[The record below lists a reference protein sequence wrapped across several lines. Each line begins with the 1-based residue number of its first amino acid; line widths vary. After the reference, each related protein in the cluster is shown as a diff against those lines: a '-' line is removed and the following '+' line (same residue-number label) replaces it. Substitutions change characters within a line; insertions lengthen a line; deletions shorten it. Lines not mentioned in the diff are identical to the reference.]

1 MTEATSGAVNSVQ
14 AGAGVDWIRRSA
26 TREPATKDSIRMAH
40 LTEDIVLAR
49 LASQALVAARAGTPA
64 ALVKW
69 FGAIQAQE
77 YVPAMWSI
85 AMRLAKPPSAA
96 ALETAIAGGSIL
108 RTHVLRPTWHF
119 VARDDLRW
127 LQALT
132 APRVL
137 SMMRHYDRR
146 NGIDGALVARSTRI
160 ITSAIAKRGHLT
172 RKEIGGTLARA
183 GITANGWQVGE
194 LLMHAELGAVV
205 CSGCPRGRQQ
215 TYALVDEMA
224 PRMVSMARD
233 EALAT
238 LAVRYFQSHG
248 PATARDF
255 RWWSGLNAAE
265 AGRAIEM
272 LGRGFARVRCGDRDY
287 VMPDGMAARRRRVP
301 AAHLIPTYDELL
313 VAYSESRDIVDAS
326 GAARGRKWGLLLRGV
341 IVDGELVGRWSRE
354 SPQGPPRLEL
364 LRRLTP
370 GERAAVAAAAARL
383 ERFTSSGVDRTDSG
397 PNQSRSRRS
406 RFPLS

>member
-1 MTEATSGAVNSVQ
+1 VPL
-14 AGAGVDWIRRSA
+14 
-26 TREPATKDSIRMAH
+26 RER
-40 LTEDIVLAR
+40 DILRAR
-49 LASQALVAARAGTPA
+49 LASQGLMTGRRGSPA
-64 ALVKW
+64 ALAGW

-77 YVPAMWSI
+77 YAPATWSI
-85 AMRLAKPPSAA
+85 AIRLAQPSSAA
-96 ALETAIAGGSIL
+96 DVEAAIAGGSIL

-119 VARDDLRW
+119 VGRDDLRW

-137 SMMRHYDRR
+137 AMMRPYDLR
-146 NGIDGALVARSTRI
+146 NGIDAPLVARSTRI
-160 ITSAIAKRGHLT
+160 IAAAIAKRGHLT
-172 RKEIGGTLARA
+172 RKEIAAVLAGA
-183 GITANGWQVGE
+183 GIAVNSWRVGE

-215 TYALVDEMA
+215 TYALVDEIA
-224 PRMVSMARD
+224 PRIVSMARD

-238 LAVRYFQSHG
+238 LAARYFQSHG

-265 AGRAIEM
+265 ASRALEM

-287 VMPDGMAARRRRVP
+287 VMPAGVPPAARRERP
-301 AAHLIPTYDELL
+301 SAHLIPTYDELL
-313 VAYSESRDIVDAS
+313 VAYSESRDIVDAVG
-326 GAARGRKWGLLLRGV
+326 GARRRKWGLLLRGV
-341 IVDGELVGRWSRE
+341 IVDGELVGRWNRE
-354 SPQGPPRLEL
+354 SPQGPLRLEL

-370 GERAAVAAAAARL
+370 AERAAVAAAAARF
-383 ERFTSSGVDRTDSG
+383 ERFISPDADRTDSG

-406 RFPLS
+406 RFLLS